1 MKSKAERKSY
11 LMMIASLLIVGTI
24 GILRRYIPMSST
36 LLAFFRGLIGSVS
49 LLLFVLLFRKKTW
62 QKTSRRQLAGM
73 VINGAFLGINWIL
86 LFEAFSYTTIAKATL
101 CYYMQPTFL
110 LLLSPIVF
118 KEHLT
123 LKKIL
128 CAIAALTGMVFVS
141 GIIGSGATQSG
152 ELRGI
157 ACGLGAACF
166 YTLVVILNKK
176 ISGADVYQKTTIQLF
191 SAAVVLLPYLL
202 ITSGFQG
209 IEFDGKLIL
218 LILIAGVVYTG
229 VVYALYF
236 GSMDGLKAQ
245 TISALSY
252 IDPVV
257 AMVAST
263 VVFRESLSAIGI
275 VGAVLIIGSAIIG
288 EL

>member
-24 GILRRYIPMSST
+24 GILRRYIPLSST
-36 LLAFFRGLIGSVS
+36 LLAFFRGLIGSAS
-49 LLLFVLLFRKKTW
+49 LLVFVILFRKKTW
-62 QKTSRRQLAGM
+62 QKTNRQQLAGM

-123 LKKIL
+123 LKKML

-176 ISGADVYQKTTIQLF
+176 ISGTDVYQKTTIQLF

-202 ITSGFQG
+202 ITSGFHG

-218 LILIAGVVYTG
+218 LILIAGVIYTG